1 MYICEAEGCFYC
13 WRSQGWDASCLKKRT
28 LNLSIVW
35 YSLAVHSFECKKCFL
50 LTPFCCSWKAEKSIA
65 AGWWNLNPFDSFPPL
80 PLCRQSSVMYL
91 VDAVLITL
99 KHSFSSGKNQTR
111 WGVIKKFWRGCKEVP
126 FKGFFFLCLWISV
139 FWKKEMFKSLS
150 QSSRKFCRNILCH
163 YFLQYFYLVTIITI
177 KNTSW
182 INAKLR
188 NLPPY

>member
-1 MYICEAEGCFYC
+1 MYVCEAEGCFYC

-28 LNLSIVW
+28 LNLSIAW

-99 KHSFSSGKNQTR
+99 KHSFSSGKNHTR

-126 FKGFFFLCLWISV
+126 FKGFFFFSV
-139 FWKKEMFKSLS
+139 FGS
-150 QSSRKFCRNILCH
+150 QSSGRKKCSNLYHKVPESSVEIFC
-163 YFLQYFYLVTIITI
+163 VTIFFNIFI
-177 KNTSW
+177 
-182 INAKLR
+182 
-188 NLPPY
+188 